1 MSGDTRVLFP
11 AGDSR
16 EVVTHPP
23 TGNPRDGSFA
33 TAWLAHLPGEPG
45 YFVMGPSQRLAATAL
60 VMREGWSECEVLVDG
75 EVSRA
80 ELVSRAEVA
89 EAEVARL
96 REQVDLHAAQQE
108 RSLIRTG
115 EVVDGVLVQMDTSR
129 TTISALNEQLATKDA
144 EIARLRSEAVVADLH
159 AEDLRDRMESAFVAL
174 GQARAAADLVR
185 LQAKRDHLDVADA
198 LELQTIATHEQ
209 VVSAAKIL
217 SSALRNALTML
228 ERQTRLLEG
237 RHTPA
242 DAVNL
247 LVMGLLGWAADAP
260 NSAESR
266 GSYLGRRWVL
276 TVQWVDGK
284 TPGELIAE
292 AQADRDAARA
302 EADALRSQVDQHESI
317 DRDHRDEADA
327 LRRIVEAARHEHAVR
342 AAWLETLPTCAT
354 APAEVLAAEA
364 ATGEALAA
372 WPVGGGL

>member
-1 MSGDTRVLFP
+1 MSALDRFAALIEAARSNAPVL
-11 AGDSR
+11 R
-16 EVVTHPP
+16 EDNK
-23 TGNPRDGSFA
+23 TGPRECIVALADEA
-33 TAWLAHLPGEPG
+33 TE
-45 YFVMGPSQRLAATAL
+45 QR
-60 VMREGWSECEVLVDG
+60 D
-75 EVSRA
+75 RA
-80 ELVSRAEVA
+80 STA

-96 REQVDLHAAQQE
+96 REQVDLHEAQQE

-217 SSALRNALTML
+217 SSALRDALTML

-247 LVMGLLGWAADAP
+247 LVMGLLGWAAEAP

-292 AQADRDAARA
+292 AQAERDAALGDRDEWRTAAVQDRSEHHAAIESLRAKVPGLSSAAVEAWAPVINSMQHSPWPLHSVVTTLCDAVAHLLSAHDCDTHGHEVYA
-302 EADALRSQVDQHESI
+302 EALRHGKIALLD
-317 DRDHRDEADA
+317 
-327 LRRIVEAARHEHAVR
+327 LAR
-342 AAWLETLPTCAT
+342 PTT
-354 APAEVLAAEA
+354 VTTPNDPAKDPE
-364 ATGEALAA
+364 
-372 WPVGGGL
+372 